1 MNLNDLASSKQKVWC
16 SDTGLMSS
24 KRNLLYINYTGQNT
38 NYYSVLNMTRLTDAE
53 DEMRALRRQLKENQQ
68 GNYQEIEELGKK

>member
-1 MNLNDLASSKQKVWC
+1 
-16 SDTGLMSS
+16 
-24 KRNLLYINYTGQNT
+24 
-38 NYYSVLNMTRLTDAE
+38 MTRLTDAE